1 MDINQ
6 RGTIVNIN
14 FDTTY
19 LSKEEAAGL
28 TALLAAITGSLLPLA
43 SVRNSLMGG
52 VSGLALQQPVPQT
65 IADPYADID
74 AAPTVTN
81 TPRAGESAEQTAA
94 RVRGQPA
101 PGKTRRTKA
110 EIAEDEAAGTT
121 TQGISTGESR
131 VGPEDDAETQAQ
143 DEADE
148 KAEVEA
154 EREPDAPLTTEDLKE
169 AMSAYVTKF
178 GIPAT
183 QEDGAKMFVAA
194 LGKPPA
200 GEAAWKLSLVGAAG
214 QDHIKKAIAVFAK
227 AAKSDTRYGA

>member
-1 MDINQ
+1 M
-6 RGTIVNIN
+6 NIN
-14 FDTTY
+14 FDTAY
-19 LSKEEAAGL
+19 LSKEEATGL
-28 TALLAAITGSLLPLA
+28 AALMAAINGSLPPMAEMRRNMLGQTALTGGSIGSVVKQA
-43 SVRNSLMGG
+43 SVDA
-52 VSGLALQQPVPQT
+52 VV
-65 IADPYADID
+65 DPDGNAPSD
-74 AAPTVTN
+74 AAPPEVT
-81 TPRAGESAEQTAA
+81 GS

-101 PGKTRRTKA
+101 PGKARRTKA

-131 VGPEDDAETQAQ
+131 VAPEDDAETQAQ

-148 KAEVEA
+148 QAEVEA

-183 QEDGAKMFVAA
+183 QEDGAKMFADA

-227 AAKSDTRYGA
+227 AAQSEARYGA

>member
-1 MDINQ
+1 MKIKLTLHYGYEKRAYAAFLVDLADKQDAYEASRPKDALYGGIDRAASSLWQ
-6 RGTIVNIN
+6 RVTDVNERADAVVAKIVEAETA
-14 FDTTY
+14 TT
-19 LSKEEAAGL
+19 A
-28 TALLAAITGSLLPLA
+28 
-43 SVRNSLMGG
+43 VR
-52 VSGLALQQPVPQT
+52 VP
-65 IADPYADID
+65 
-74 AAPTVTN
+74 
-81 TPRAGESAEQTAA
+81 
-94 RVRGQPA
+94 GQPA
-101 PGKTRRTKA
+101 PGKARRTKA
-110 EIAEDEAAGTT
+110 EIAEDEAAGST

-183 QEDGAKMFVAA
+183 QEDGAKMFTDA

-200 GEAAWKLSLVGAAG
+200 HEAAWKVSLVGAAG

-227 AAKSDTRYGA
+227 AAKSEARYGA